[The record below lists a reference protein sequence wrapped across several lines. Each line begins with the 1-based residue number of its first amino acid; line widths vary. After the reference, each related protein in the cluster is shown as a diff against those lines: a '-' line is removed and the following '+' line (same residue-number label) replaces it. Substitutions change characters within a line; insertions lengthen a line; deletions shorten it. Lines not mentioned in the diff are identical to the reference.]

1 MAPHRARYGDIKGF
15 RRVHLP
21 AGALEAVSFS
31 VGPDERRYRTTA
43 KRDWVLDASTFD
55 IWVGGDSGA
64 TLHADFTV
72 TAD

>member
-1 MAPHRARYGDIKGF
+1 
-15 RRVHLP
+15 
-21 AGALEAVSFS
+21 
-31 VGPDERRYRTTA
+31 
-43 KRDWVLDASTFD
+43 VLDANTFD